1 MHNVCFIHIRLL
13 CLAWSGQS
21 TNGFPP
27 ELLKGKA
34 NNLKHRVES
43 LADAKCTKRFL
54 MQANMK
60 IQHPILNNYQAV
72 NLRHRF
78 VRGFSSTAIDKLSDV
93 WNKMGQFGITHQ
105 KFPLQVGILMDSI
118 LLTTQGFER
127 QADKDQVPFWR
138 DGKQGHDLQCEMVT
152 VLDVRYFDH
161 GLYKMADARPFT
173 TASAWVHFARLIPYI
188 KSVFSEI
195 DSQFNKPD
203 LATARFRDLWK
214 GEYDL
219 NISSLSAVLPF
230 AIQQNPMT
238 MLQRIREQ
246 LEPVR
251 ALLAALTAGPVSL
264 SANANE
270 DPEKTSEAKDPAS
283 IAKGAESGN
292 VSKHIQD
299 SSLAKARSWTWR
311 RPCPRLLLRKQTKQ
325 SAHSVT
331 SRLDLRYTDCILNPL
346 AYTSLLR
353 LRRHSFAPNDAMLY
367 SSLIFKPTPF
377 AL

>member
-219 NISSLSAVLPF
+219 NISSLSAVLPL

-299 SSLAKARSWTWR
+299 FNKLSKGE
-311 RPCPRLLLRKQTKQ
+311 K
-325 SAHSVT
+325 
-331 SRLDLRYTDCILNPL
+331 LDLAATMSKAAAEEADEAVRAQCYKQVGFKIYGLHFKSPCIYI
-346 AYTSLLR
+346 AAGIAKTLLC
-353 LRRHSFAPNDAMLY
+353 
-367 SSLIFKPTPF
+367 TQ
-377 AL
+377 